1 LLIRVMIAAAA
12 LSACTTNDT
21 PAAIEL
27 THDACAALALVSTAP
42 SAFQTSGME
51 GGQQLWRDRGAPAIG
66 RRAGA
71 TVEVRFDD
79 AAGPFFGFYDDHEGV
94 IYINDGIANEQTLQ
108 IVIAHELGH
117 AFGLQHV
124 SPDERVSVMNP
135 GNLTVAP
142 NESDQ
147 RAIEALWGACQ

>member
-1 LLIRVMIAAAA
+1 MIAAAA

-21 PAAIEL
+21 PEPIEL
-27 THDACAALALVSTAP
+27 THDACAALALVSTEP
-42 SAFQTSGME
+42 NPLQTSGME
-51 GGQQLWRDRGAPAIG
+51 GAQALWRDRGAPAIG

-94 IYINDGIANEQTLQ
+94 IYINNGIANEQTLQ

-135 GNLTVAP
+135 GNLQTPP